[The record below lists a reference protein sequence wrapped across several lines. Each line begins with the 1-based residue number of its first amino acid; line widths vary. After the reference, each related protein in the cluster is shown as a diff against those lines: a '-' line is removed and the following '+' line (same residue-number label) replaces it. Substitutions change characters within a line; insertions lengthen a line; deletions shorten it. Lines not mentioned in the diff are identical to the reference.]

1 MQSKSKPKL
10 KSSSKKS
17 KTKTEALSLTT
28 FRNTES
34 KKNRKDSKLFRKYK
48 RTNDHMEPGSF
59 LIRSR
64 KSSLRNCTLARKN
77 SIKVSSK

>member
-1 MQSKSKPKL
+1 MQSKSKAKL
-10 KSSSKKS
+10 KASNNKS
-17 KTKTEALSLTT
+17 KIKQEALSLTT
-28 FRNTES
+28 FRSTES

-48 RTNDHMEPGSF
+48 RTNDLMEPGLF